1 MVSTP
6 AKPAPAATEQSPAC
20 LRLPEQWPLTDDQFL
35 RLCSLNDGWFFETDP
50 EGRLL
55 IMTGVAPP
63 SGRRGARITAQ
74 FVPWSDQFTDGDV
87 FDGTSIFGLPDGSR
101 RMPDMAWVSGERLA
115 QLPSKDP
122 QEVWHLVPDF
132 VLEIVSFTDELE
144 DQQAKM
150 RDVWLANGVRLG
162 WLIDP
167 YGESLYIY
175 RPGTPVEV
183 QDRPSK
189 ISDPEVLP
197 HLTVDLTRI
206 WA

>member
-6 AKPAPAATEQSPAC
+6 AEPAPAATEQPPAC

-35 RLCSLNDGWFFETDP
+35 RLCSLNDGWLFETDAQ
-50 EGRLL
+50 GRLL

-63 SGRRGARITAQ
+63 SGRRAARITAQ
-74 FVPWSDQFTDGDV
+74 FVPWSDEFTDGDV

-115 QLPSKDP
+115 RLPTKDP

-150 RDVWLANGVRLG
+150 RGVWLANGVRLG

-167 YGESLYIY
+167 YRESLHIY
-175 RPGTPVEV
+175 RPGAPTEV
-183 QDRPSK
+183 QDRPSQ

-197 HLTVDLTRI
+197 RLTVDLTRI
-206 WA
+206 WP